1 MLFFICIII
10 SEIYMEI
17 LNYLIWQIRIL
28 FIRDN
33 LLVIKIKKLKNWM
46 LIIVVLKIFL
56 CLQDA
61 RIAKIETFIKFIYLI
76 IINSLNRLHL
86 IVLNHFILT
95 GYLLILLYLNYVYFT
110 HILYLDFNK
119 YKNSIF
125 SLNLHYSFYYIFIW
139 SNTV

>member
-1 MLFFICIII
+1 
-10 SEIYMEI
+10 MEI

-28 FIRDN
+28 FIRNN

-125 SLNLHYSFYYIFIW
+125 FLNLHYSFYYIFIW